1 MPRFLD
7 EQFSRGGFVNGSSAV
22 PTGGTWSAVSTGF
35 GTINAVVNGAS
46 VDFGNGSGTPYFIK
60 NSAAP
65 SSADQTLTFEFTPSG
80 DDWVVFGLLRVS
92 GSDSAYQFAVSP
104 GGGTW
109 YTRTSSNTWVGTQI
123 GAADA
128 TVSIPASNRT
138 THTVVCSVA
147 GQTFSASIDGTPLTF
162 GGVPPTDGTN
172 FLTAAG
178 VVGIGARSATSSF
191 VYGDTA
197 GGDITPPTL
206 TSPTGTSTGAT
217 TASGTVSTD
226 EANGTLYR
234 LSSTNATETAATVK
248 AAALT
253 QTVTATGSQAVTFT
267 GLTASTTYYAHYVHR
282 DAAGNDSASVSS
294 ASFTTSAAGD
304 TTVPTLTGSITVS
317 ALTSTSYTLTWPAGA
332 DNVAVTGYEV
342 SLNGGTSYAS
352 VGNVLTTN
360 ITGRT
365 PSSTDSVRVRAFD
378 AAGNRSTP
386 ALSTSV
392 TLNATAGTLTLTTP
406 LCNNT
411 GLISGRWISATGIRL
426 SVVNETTG
434 STAAV
439 VTGRSTDASGVL
451 TAAITDAA
459 IVTGQTY
466 RILPS
471 WSGNAGLSQVLTA
484 T

>member
-7 EQFSRGGFVNGSSAV
+7 DQFTRSGFINGSAAA
-22 PTGGTWSAVSTGF
+22 PTGGNWAAVATGF
-35 GTINAVVNGAS
+35 GTTNLALNGAS

-65 SSADQTLTFEFTPSG
+65 GSADQTLTFEFTPSG

-197 GGDITPPTL
+197 GGGGGDTTPPTITGPGGVTGS
-206 TSPTGTSTGAT
+206 TSATSVAENTTSVHTFTANETVTWGISGGVDAARFSINSSTGAL
-217 TASGTVSTD
+217 SFVSAPDFEAPNDSDSNNTYVVGVRATD
-226 EANGTLYR
+226 GAG
-234 LSSTNATETAATVK
+234 NAT
-248 AAALT
+248 T
-253 QTVTATGSQAVTFT
+253 QTLTVTVTNVADTAGS
-267 GLTASTTYYAHYVHR
+267 YVIS
-282 DAAGNDSASVSS
+282 DIKNDSASAQNGVTINWLTFIR
-294 ASFTTSAAGD
+294 ASDAQQ
-304 TTVPTLTGSITVS
+304 
-317 ALTSTSYTLTWPAGA
+317 
-332 DNVAVTGYEV
+332 
-342 SLNGGTSYAS
+342 
-352 VGNVLTTN
+352 VLTRTN
-360 ITGRT
+360 QIVNASGALAGSH
-365 PSSTDSVRVRAFD
+365 SSLVAGVKYLAVGFD
-378 AAGNRSTP
+378 
-386 ALSTSV
+386 
-392 TLNATAGTLTLTTP
+392 TAGTVSL
-406 LCNNT
+406 
-411 GLISGRWISATGIRL
+411 R
-426 SVVNETTG
+426 
-434 STAAV
+434 
-439 VTGRSTDASGVL
+439 
-451 TAAITDAA
+451 
-459 IVTGQTY
+459 QFF
-466 RILPS
+466 
-471 WSGNAGLSQVLTA
+471 TA